1 MYIPIGSMFAIYG
14 NIYHQYTPN
23 VSIYIYHTWILWD
36 NKYIL
41 VNPVTSIQIFC
52 YLLGKT
58 AYVSHA
64 VLQAVAEVPGSW
76 HHPLSPKIVNWRFP
90 KMKVPPS
97 HHPFIDGFSMKET
110 IQLWGYLNL

>member
-1 MYIPIGSMFAIYG
+1 MPYMVTFTINIPQMLAY
-14 NIYHQYTPN
+14 
-23 VSIYIYHTWILWD
+23 IYIYHTWILWD

-41 VNPVTSIQIFC
+41 VNPVTSTQIFC

-97 HHPFIDGFSMKET
+97 HHPF
-110 IQLWGYLNL
+110 